1 MNEEYFNI
9 SGLLRLYIKNWR
21 IYLPVGIVSLLFAV
35 LFIIIYPPQYEI
47 NARIQL
53 KEDTGG
59 FSAGFQQFTS
69 KGVIGGLLGA
79 GLNAINVNNESLIIS
94 SRRNLKNAIR
104 ESKYQIEVRQRQG
117 LCNALLY
124 NEQLPF
130 RVLVPTSVLDTLSC
144 PVKISLECSRGEILK
159 LKASSS
165 LFPLFHVLKT

>member
-1 MNEEYFNI
+1 MAVNVFIYFLIDFNLMNEEYFNI
-9 SGLLRLYIKNWR
+9 SGLLRPYIKNWR

-94 SRRNLKNAIR
+94 SIPRFAFQPN
-104 ESKYQIEVRQRQG
+104 S
-117 LCNALLY
+117 
-124 NEQLPF
+124 F
-130 RVLVPTSVLDTLSC
+130 R
-144 PVKISLECSRGEILK
+144 
-159 LKASSS
+159 ASDASE
-165 LFPLFHVLKT
+165 